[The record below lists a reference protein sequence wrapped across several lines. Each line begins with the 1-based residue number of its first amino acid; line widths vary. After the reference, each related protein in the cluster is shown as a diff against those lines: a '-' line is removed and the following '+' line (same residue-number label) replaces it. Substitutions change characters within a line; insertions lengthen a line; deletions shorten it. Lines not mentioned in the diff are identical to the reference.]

1 MSGRAAL
8 HMRGDCTSYVHANI
22 YPSVCWAHVQTQSQ
36 SLLDNASQVAAG
48 AGFMQFGGPS
58 QLHLGGL
65 TQDTLGGA
73 SQGLGMGLGFLS
85 EAAPQYGGPLLQAFT
100 QEVCAC
106 VLRACL
112 LPVWTLHR
120 TPEPTCS

>member
-1 MSGRAAL
+1 MQQ
-8 HMRGDCTSYVHANI
+8 
-22 YPSVCWAHVQTQSQ
+22 SVCWAHAQTQSQ
-36 SLLDNASQVAAG
+36 PPMGDASQVHAG
-48 AGFMQFGGPS
+48 AGFTQLGGPS

-85 EAAPQYGGPLLQAFT
+85 EAAPQYGGPLFQGFT

-106 VLRACL
+106 L
-112 LPVWTLHR
+112 
-120 TPEPTCS
+120 S